1 MPLFEGGFACAGGA
15 LHDHRALELG
25 AGDGVVEKA
34 ALPFVGFG
42 NRVGP
47 DHDDDVELTILGL
60 VHGESTFAAIGPVCP
75 RARDRNDPARL
86 ADELLEVDADATSHV
101 ALP

>member
-1 MPLFEGGFACAGGA
+1 MPLFEGGFTRASRT
-15 LHDHRALELG
+15 LHDHRALQLG

-34 ALPFVGFG
+34 ALPLVVLG

-60 VHGESTFAAIGPVCP
+60 VYG
-75 RARDRNDPARL
+75 
-86 ADELLEVDADATSHV
+86 
-101 ALP
+101 